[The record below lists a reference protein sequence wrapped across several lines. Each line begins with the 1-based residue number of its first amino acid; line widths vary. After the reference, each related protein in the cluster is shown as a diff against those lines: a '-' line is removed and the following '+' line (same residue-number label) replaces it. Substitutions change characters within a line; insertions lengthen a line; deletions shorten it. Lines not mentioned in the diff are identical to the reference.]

1 MCQAVPTLPTGCGAG
16 GSRAEICR
24 DPACSMSSA
33 ASFVWGF
40 YFPACLFVFSLP
52 ALILSWLRA
61 GAGGRGL
68 RGEGSHLGMGMRAVG
83 HPKALWGHK
92 RWLLGHRLLL
102 HGVCSPHPTPTTP
115 FNAGHFASLQ
125 LEPCPAGIR
134 AFPPGLGTRDPSHGA
149 TGHPAPGSAPRYRAR
164 SIAELQPRGTSGL
177 GGGHPKGPQD
187 PQPPRHGAGEGTS
200 TPFGTGERDRA
211 VPQPRCLHSWH
222 PGAAPRC
229 YSNTKPWDAMPF
241 KRGTAR
247 LGLNY

>member
-40 YFPACLFVFSLP
+40 YFPVCLFVFSLP

-61 GAGGRGL
+61 GAGGRVL
-68 RGEGSHLGMGMRAVG
+68 RGGGSHLGMGMRAVG

-115 FNAGHFASLQ
+115 FNARHFASPQ
-125 LEPCPAGIR
+125 LEPCPAGITGLDGHPSFATRFRDKGPVPRGHR
-134 AFPPGLGTRDPSHGA
+134 APSTGISTPVPSQEHRRAAA
-149 TGHPAPGSAPRYRAR
+149 TGHLWAWRGAPQRSPGPAATTARCRGGDQHPVWRRGKGQGRPPAPLSAFLASR
-164 SIAELQPRGTSGL
+164 SSPALLQQHEAL
-177 GGGHPKGPQD
+177 G
-187 PQPPRHGAGEGTS
+187 
-200 TPFGTGERDRA
+200 
-211 VPQPRCLHSWH
+211 C
-222 PGAAPRC
+222 
-229 YSNTKPWDAMPF
+229 DAF
-241 KRGTAR
+241 
-247 LGLNY
+247 

>member
-1 MCQAVPTLPTGCGAG
+1 MQ
-16 GSRAEICR
+16 GSCLLHELGSKLCLGFLFPRVFVCFLASCLN
-24 DPACSMSSA
+24 PFLA
-33 ASFVWGF
+33 ASW
-40 YFPACLFVFSLP
+40 
-52 ALILSWLRA
+52 SWWQ
-61 GAGGRGL
+61 GAQGG
-68 RGEGSHLGMGMRAVG
+68 GSHLGMGMRAVG

-92 RWLLGHRLLL
+92 RSPLGHRLLL

-115 FNAGHFASLQ
+115 FNAGHFALPQ

-177 GGGHPKGPQD
+177 GRGHPKGPQD

-200 TPFGTGERDRA
+200 TPFGAGERDRA